1 MKIPG
6 GACVHHQILNEQ
18 SRKYFNRAFAMSGSA
33 LHSYPLSLIKGNN
46 LKPMQNCTKI
56 NDVDELAK
64 HLATTDVRN
73 LLEYNK
79 DNMMT
84 WAPTIER
91 LNAPN
96 AFLVKSPEE
105 IYNSSKAP
113 VLDTMFSFDFFEG
126 LAPFKDLLNRTEPLI
141 EADLSA
147 EDMPFFI
154 AGFTK
159 EDFPKVKEF

>member
-1 MKIPG
+1 
-6 GACVHHQILNEQ
+6 
-18 SRKYFNRAFAMSGSA
+18 
-33 LHSYPLSLIKGNN
+33 
-46 LKPMQNCTKI
+46 MQNCTKI